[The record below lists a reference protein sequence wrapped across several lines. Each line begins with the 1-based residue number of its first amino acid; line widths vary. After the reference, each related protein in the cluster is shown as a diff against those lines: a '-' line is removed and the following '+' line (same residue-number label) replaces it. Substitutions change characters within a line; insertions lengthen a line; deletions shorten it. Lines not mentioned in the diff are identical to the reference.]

1 MNAPTGKQT
10 PDVSTSL
17 SSPRKR
23 ESSDSN
29 TWTPASAGVTEW
41 SASSMHWTW
50 RDTLG
55 VYLREAG
62 FQFWSVVRMPGFAL
76 PTLLFPTMF
85 YVFFGLLLYRGR
97 GDIATYMIATFGTFG
112 IMAPALFGF
121 GVGVAMEREHGI
133 LALKRVAPMPPMAYF
148 FAKTV
153 MAMLFALIIV
163 LLLFVLGAVF
173 GGVRLSRSEWFCL
186 AIILIAGTI
195 PFCALGLAV
204 GLRVGGQAS
213 AAIINVIYLP
223 MSFLSGLWV
232 PLNEM
237 PRWLQELGRTFPAY
251 HLAQIALGI
260 VHMSDGSH
268 LATHLIYLVVFTIVF
283 LWFAARGWRHIQ
295 DR

>member
-1 MNAPTGKQT
+1 MNTTTSKQAPGDF
-10 PDVSTSL
+10 P
-17 SSPRKR
+17 SPSGSRKR
-23 ESSDSN
+23 ESGDFN
-29 TWTPASAGVTEW
+29 TWTPTSAWVTKR
-41 SASSMHWTW
+41 WTR

-85 YVFFGLLLYRGR
+85 YVFFGLLFGKS
-97 GDIATYMIATFGTFG
+97 GDNSTATYMLATYGTFG

-121 GVGVAMEREHGI
+121 GVGIAMERERGI
-133 LALKRVAPMPPMAYF
+133 LALKRVAPMPPMAYL
-148 FAKTV
+148 FAKAA

-173 GGVRLSRSEWFCL
+173 GGADLPRSERLLL
-186 AIILIAGTI
+186 AAVLVAGTL
-195 PFCALGLAV
+195 PFSALGLAV

-213 AAIINVIYLP
+213 AAIINLIYLP

-232 PLNEM
+232 PLNFM
-237 PRWLQELGRTFPAY
+237 PHFLQEWARIFPAY

-260 VHMSDGSH
+260 IHMGDGS
-268 LATHLIYLVVFTIVF
+268 LLVTHLVYLAAFTIVS
-283 LWFAARGWRHIQ
+283 LWFAARAWRRIQ

>member
-1 MNAPTGKQT
+1 MNTVAIKQ
-10 PDVSTSL
+10 
-17 SSPRKR
+17 
-23 ESSDSN
+23 
-29 TWTPASAGVTEW
+29 
-41 SASSMHWTW
+41 WTW

-62 FQFWSVVRMPGFAL
+62 FQFWSIVRMPGFAL

-112 IMAPALFGF
+112 IMAPSLFGF
-121 GVGVAMEREHGI
+121 GVGVAMEREQGV
-133 LALKRVAPMPPMAYF
+133 LALKRVAPMPPMAYL

-173 GGVRLSRSEWFCL
+173 GGVRLPRSEWFIL

-213 AAIINVIYLP
+213 AAIINIIYLP

-237 PRWLQELGRTFPAY
+237 PHWLQQLARIFPAY
-251 HLAQIALGI
+251 HLAQITLGI
-260 VHMSDGSH
+260 IHMGDGSH
-268 LATHLIYLVVFTIVF
+268 LATHLIYLMGFTVVC
-283 LWFAARGWRHIQ
+283 LWFAARGWRRIQ